1 MSVSDLT
8 KTIERHNLEMDRAV
22 EVAAKTD
29 RTLARYERVM
39 ERVDAHDGAAREARR
54 REYERVMGGFG
65 AKLIRAGIAV
75 GAVSILAI
83 ILGWF
88 FPLGILGFVGAVG
101 LAIGL
106 AAMAAMWGGPKVERL
121 SDLPQDVSNAI
132 MIARF
137 DSYLTRK
144 RNRLP
149 QAARAEI
156 DAIHKMVPDFKK
168 SLSRVPTLD
177 PNAQEARRLM
187 SKHLPGLIER
197 YEHVPEGLRDSIDGE
212 GMSVDERLVDGLK
225 AGRKA
230 LSELAETIA
239 KADMQAFETQGRF
252 IQSRYGK
259 DEEAL

>member
-8 KTIERHNLEMDRAV
+8 KTIERHNAEMDRAV

-39 ERVDAHDGAAREARR
+39 ERVDAHDGAARAARR

-65 AKLIRAGIAV
+65 SKLIRAGMAV
-75 GAVSILAI
+75 GVVSIAAMLIGA
-83 ILGWF
+83 F
-88 FPLGILGFVGAVG
+88 FPLGILGFVAAVG

-106 AAMAAMWGGPKVERL
+106 AAVAAMWGGPKVERL
-121 SDLPQDVSNAI
+121 SDLPQDISNAI
-132 MIARF
+132 MVARF
-137 DSYLTRK
+137 DSFLTRK
-144 RNRLP
+144 RNKLP
-149 QAARAEI
+149 QGARAEI
-156 DAIHKMVPDFKK
+156 DAIHAMMPDFKK

-197 YEHVPEGLRDSIDGE
+197 YEHVPAGLRDSIDGE
-212 GMSVDERLVDGLK
+212 GLSVDERLIDGLK

-230 LSELAETIA
+230 LAELNEKIA
-239 KADMQAFETQGRF
+239 QADMQAFETQGRF
-252 IQSRYGK
+252 IQSRYGQ
-259 DEEAL
+259 DEEGL